1 MTDPHGNITYVNK
14 KFEEISGYKSHELLG
29 KNHRII
35 KNPAMPAKVHH
46 SLWRTISQKKP
57 WQGLMLNKRKDGS
70 GYYVKTVVVPLLDE
84 QQNISSF
91 LSIRQD
97 ITDVVKARQTI
108 KMHTTDALTGLPNRT
123 KLSVDLKNQ
132 QRTALAMIDVR

>member
-1 MTDPHGNITYVNK
+1 
-14 KFEEISGYKSHELLG
+14 
-29 KNHRII
+29 
-35 KNPAMPAKVHH
+35 
-46 SLWRTISQKKP
+46 
-57 WQGLMLNKRKDGS
+57 MLNKRKDGS

-132 QRTALAMIDVR
+132 QRTALAMIDVRNLRDPHKLLPHIIHTLSDRPVSSTTELSTAKFALALADNIAYLY